1 MCHKCENMLKKSA
14 KCVRLA
20 EFLAHFRFG
29 TLFALIYVTAV
40 KQIKPYIYSIL
51 NWRVLY
57 VWHGFCSIVSVSVL
71 WLIDTKRRYGRPYRV
86 RYKICLTL

>member
-40 KQIKPYIYSIL
+40 KQTKTYMYVK
-51 NWRVLY
+51 WRFLY
-57 VWHGFCSIVSVSVL
+57 VWHDICSIVSVIV
-71 WLIDTKRRYGRPYRV
+71 P
-86 RYKICLTL
+86 

>member
-20 EFLAHFRFG
+20 EILAYFRFG

-40 KQIKPYIYSIL
+40 KQIETYMRVM
-51 NWRVLY
+51 WRFLY
-57 VWHGFCSIVSVSVL
+57 VWHGFCS
-71 WLIDTKRRYGRPYRV
+71 
-86 RYKICLTL
+86 

>member
-40 KQIKPYIYSIL
+40 K
-51 NWRVLY
+51 
-57 VWHGFCSIVSVSVL
+57 
-71 WLIDTKRRYGRPYRV
+71 
-86 RYKICLTL
+86 